1 MQFRSVRRSLPI
13 AAFAGAALLM
23 ASETL
28 VAQAWVYPAFQPPA
42 IVDREYQGII
52 SDGDWGGTSL
62 VFQWREGIG
71 PRSQFSVDAGIADPD
86 FADARFLIGGGY
98 GYQLNNASQNEDMP
112 LDMMLTAGAYGSFGD
127 GLTIIRVP
135 VGVSIGRRFPLDGN
149 LAITPYVHPR
159 AALFFCSDCAD
170 ETDMRINFDIG
181 ADFEVTQTLSI
192 RGSIMLGGD
201 DEEAFGLGLAWRPRG
216 LR

>member
-1 MQFRSVRRSLPI
+1 MRFRTVRKALPV
-13 AAFAGAALLM
+13 AAFAGVALVM
-23 ASETL
+23 ASES
-28 VAQAWVYPAFQPPA
+28 VAAQAWVYPAFQPPA

-52 SDGDWGGTSL
+52 ADGDWGGTSL
-62 VFQWREGIG
+62 VFQWKEGLG

-86 FADARFLIGGGY
+86 FTDARFLIGGGY

-135 VGVSIGRRFPLDGN
+135 VGVSIGRRFPLEGN